1 MWGLPTLP
9 TPAFQACTHNAPPY
23 MAGADPM
30 KWKMSDRSLFA
41 ILLRSPWWMSFLLVA
56 AISLAS
62 SALLPAD
69 YKVVGALCSLPFA
82 VIGAMAAWRQRNLL
96 SPAQADAL
104 QSALAAMHWRE
115 FSPLLSQAFVHQ
127 GYTVTALSQGL
138 ADFKLTRQGQTTLVC
153 AKRWK
158 AAAWGM
164 DNLQALLGEREA
176 HDASHLICVSLQ
188 AMPISLKRF
197 ATQQRVTWLA
207 GQSLWALVAPVYP
220 ATSIKTTR

>member
-1 MWGLPTLP
+1 
-9 TPAFQACTHNAPPY
+9 
-23 MAGADPM
+23 
-30 KWKMSDRSLFA
+30 
-41 ILLRSPWWMSFLLVA
+41 
-56 AISLAS
+56 
-62 SALLPAD
+62 
-69 YKVVGALCSLPFA
+69 
-82 VIGAMAAWRQRNLL
+82 MAAWRQRNLL

-164 DNLQALLGEREA
+164 DNLQALLAERAA

-220 ATSIKTTR
+220 ATSIKPTR

>member
-1 MWGLPTLP
+1 
-9 TPAFQACTHNAPPY
+9 
-23 MAGADPM
+23 MAGADTM

-62 SALLPAD
+62 SALLPTE

-104 QSALAAMHWRE
+104 QSAMAAMHWRE

-164 DNLQALLGEREA
+164 DNLQALLSER
-176 HDASHLICVSLQ
+176 DARDATHLMCVSLQ
-188 AMPISLKRF
+188 AMPQALKSF
-197 ATQQRVTWLA
+197 AAQNRVTWLTE
-207 GQSLWALVAPVYP
+207 QSLWSSVAPVYP
-220 ATSIKTTR
+220 SNSSKP